1 MGINLATDGCVRAW
15 DPKMYLWS
23 TPAAKSFW
31 FTDFHNILIF
41 YYLLSLFS
49 YLMNT
54 YLSLCFLIRES
65 VLFYTPILFWFLW
78 SCWTNAL
85 AFKKPTIGCSTNTN
99 KKDGNFLIETCL
111 SSALL
116 LLSINTFQVF
126 SRLGFGENKM
136 RLYPHV
142 FPQIGAWFTVKYFCV
157 FNKHLC
163 FQVVWC
169 LFLMWESL
177 FPYALVISSEWF
189 PLTLDLIMCSD
200 ICRYFHTVVSHS

>member
-1 MGINLATDGCVRAW
+1 M
-15 DPKMYLWS
+15 
-23 TPAAKSFW
+23 
-31 FTDFHNILIF
+31 
-41 YYLLSLFS
+41 
-49 YLMNT
+49 
-54 YLSLCFLIRES
+54 SLCFLIRES